1 MKYLLLVL
9 ALCSTIA
16 FADGMVEY
24 QRHELPQLNQEIL
37 AGSDYPFE
45 LKRVPLSSLIPVQVD
60 RVPNLKKHEKRL
72 IKAKKDTYR
81 PLVIDQNFHI
91 IDGHHRYDA
100 LTEMGIDM
108 VRVFQVDADIQDV
121 VIAFA
126 EHQDHTP
133 TVPATPVRVLD
144 IEEVVVTGSRGT
156 LESAIDKEEASD
168 NLISVV
174 DSDALGSFADSTG
187 ADAIS
192 RLSGISVENDQG
204 EGRYVTVRGLSS
216 DLNSVSVNG
225 ASMVAPENGRSVIM
239 DGIPTELLDSI
250 EVAKTLTPEMDAD
263 SIGGRISFNTKRP
276 SELDDTFLKIRV
288 ATKFNELTDYEQAPN
303 FSITYGDLLNDN
315 TGHIIG
321 LTYSNRYITSY
332 NNETGF
338 GWDNGFLN
346 DDWEMRYYEV
356 QRERYGFSYDIST
369 DLGDTMLYAGVFYN
383 MYDESEV
390 RLKNEYGKIKNDG
403 FVTSRIRHDA
413 ETRVRYETRE
423 IGAANFG
430 FETQVSDWYLDG
442 QFSYSWAEE
451 DDSDN
456 ADITFRNYD
465 KTYGGEFDATD
476 PQRIIFT
483 AYDPT
488 LRDTSNLEFDAFE
501 MWSNVSKDDEW
512 SLQLNAERDL
522 TDGSI
527 LKIGAKYRSREKD
540 VDDYII
546 AYEWDKTLAD
556 FDNYTIDWHFPNQTF
571 GNHLT
576 PGATY
581 GLRNQIDQ
589 MSIDF
594 SDGLSRDFTT
604 NEDIAAVYAQVTT
617 EWDRTVLITGVRYEY
632 TDWKSTAFDQ
642 DGMPTSAENDYDFL
656 APSVTIKHY
665 LTDNIQLRG
674 ALWTSLSRPGF
685 KETAPIVD
693 ADFDTSGDVSGSV
706 GNPAL
711 NPYESINF
719 DASIAYY
726 GEGMTYASAGV
737 FRKEIKNA
745 IYPTFQRS
753 GTFNGITFN
762 DGVETWI
769 NAGDSWINGLEFNA
783 QYGWDNGLYV
793 AANVTFTESESEFSF
808 DGDQTF
814 TTDFR
819 KLAGEAGNIS
829 LGFDDGK
836 WDARVAV
843 NHRGDFIDWFADED
857 GDITELNENNIRY
870 VDSHTQVDVTVK
882 YKWNDNL
889 TLRGEIINLTD
900 EPEYYYWGNPGQLSQ
915 YDEFGVSYSIGFSY
929 AL

>member
-9 ALCSTIA
+9 CLFSSIA
-16 FADGMVEY
+16 FADGMLEY
-24 QRHELPQLNQEIL
+24 QRHELPQLNEEIL

-45 LKRVPLSSLIPVQVD
+45 LKRVPLSFLIPVQVD

-72 IKAKKDTYR
+72 IKAAEDTYR
-81 PLVIDQNFHI
+81 PLVIDHNFYI

-100 LTEMGIDM
+100 LTEMGVET
-108 VRVFQVDADIQDV
+108 VRVFQVHADIQDV
-121 VIAFA
+121 IVTFA
-126 EHQDHTP
+126 EHQDHQP
-133 TVPATPVRVLD
+133 TVRTLNL
-144 IEEVVVTGSRGT
+144 EEVVVTGSRGT

-168 NLISVV
+168 NLVSVV

-187 ADAIS
+187 ADAVS

-263 SIGGRISFNTKRP
+263 AIGGRISFNTKRP
-276 SELDDTFLKIRV
+276 SELDDTFFKINV
-288 ATKFNELTDYEQAPN
+288 ATKFAEFTDYRHAPN
-303 FSITYGDLLNDN
+303 FSITYGDLINDN

-338 GWDNGFLN
+338 GWEDGFLN

-369 DLGDTMLYAGVFYN
+369 DFGDTMLYAGVFYN

-390 RLKNEYGKIKNDG
+390 RLKNEYGKIDNDG

-430 FETQVSDWYLDG
+430 FESQVSDWYVDG

-476 PQRIIFT
+476 PRRLSFT

-488 LRDTSNLEFDAFE
+488 LRDPSNLEFDAFE
-501 MWSNVSKDDEW
+501 MWSNVSQDAEW
-512 SLQLNAERDL
+512 SIQFNAERDL
-522 TDGSI
+522 SSGSI
-527 LKIGAKYRSREKD
+527 LKVGAKYREREKD

-556 FDNYTIDWHFPNQTF
+556 FDNYTIDWRFQNQTF

-581 GLRNQIDQ
+581 GLRDQIDM

-604 NEDIAAVYAQVTT
+604 NEDIGAVYAQVTT
-617 EWDRTVLITGVRYEY
+617 EWDNTVMITGLRYEY
-632 TDWKSTAFDQ
+632 TQWESRAFDQ
-642 DGMPTSAENDYDFL
+642 DGMPTSARNDYDFL
-656 APSVTIKHY
+656 APSVTVKHY
-665 LTDNIQLRG
+665 MNDNVQLRA

-685 KETAPIVD
+685 KETAPITDVD
-693 ADFDTSGDVSGSV
+693 VDGDEVTGSV
-706 GNPAL
+706 GNPEL
-711 NPYESINF
+711 KPYESINF

-726 GEGMTYASAGV
+726 GDGMTFASAGV
-737 FRKEIKNA
+737 FRKEIQNA
-745 IYPTFQRS
+745 IYPTFQRT
-753 GTFNGITFN
+753 GTFNGITFT

-769 NAGDSWINGLEFNA
+769 NAGDSWINGLELNA

-793 AANVTFTESESEFSF
+793 AANVTLTESESEFTF
-808 DGDQTF
+808 DGEQTF

-829 LGFDDGK
+829 LGFDNGV
-836 WDARVAV
+836 WDARLAV

-857 GDITELNENNIRY
+857 GDITELNENNTRY

-882 YKWNDNL
+882 YHVNDNL
-889 TLRGEIINLTD
+889 TLRGEIVNLTD
-900 EPEYYYWGNPGQLSQ
+900 EPEYYYWGNPNQLSQ
-915 YDEFGVSYSIGFSY
+915 YDEFGVSYSVGFTY
-929 AL
+929 QL

>member
-1 MKYLLLVL
+1 MKYLTLVL
-9 ALCSTIA
+9 ALVFSIGA
-16 FADGMVEY
+16 FADHVEY
-24 QRHELPQLNQEIL
+24 SRQELPQLSETIL

-45 LKRVPLSSLIPVQVD
+45 LKTVSLSNLIPVQVD

-72 IKAKKDTYR
+72 IKAQQDTYR
-81 PLVIDQNFHI
+81 PLVVDHSFHI

-100 LTEMGIDM
+100 LTELGIEN
-108 VRVFQVDADIQDV
+108 VRVFHVHADISDV
-121 VIAFA
+121 VIAFSNF
-126 EHQDHTP
+126 QDDTP
-133 TVPATPVRVLD
+133 TVPVGYQ
-144 IEEVVVTGSRGT
+144 EEVVVIGSRST

-276 SELDDTFLKIRV
+276 SELDDRMLTVKV
-288 ATKFNELTDYEQAPN
+288 ASKFNELTDHKQAPN
-303 FSITYGDLLNDN
+303 FSITYGDLLNDT
-315 TGHIIG
+315 TGHIVG
-321 LTYSNRYITSY
+321 LTYSNRYINSY

-338 GWDNGFLN
+338 GWEDGFLN

-369 DLGDTMLYAGVFYN
+369 ELDNTMLYAGVFYN
-383 MYDESEV
+383 KYDESEV

-413 ETRVRYETRE
+413 ETRVRYETRK

-442 QFSYSWAEE
+442 QVSYSWAEE

-465 KTYGGEFDATD
+465 KTFGGEFDVTD
-476 PQRIIFT
+476 PQKIVFT
-483 AYDPT
+483 AYDPA
-488 LRDTSNLEFDAFE
+488 LRDPLNLEFDAFE
-501 MWSNVSKDDEW
+501 MWSNVSKDNEW
-512 SLQLNAERDL
+512 SVQLNGERDL
-522 TDGSI
+522 SFGI
-527 LKIGAKYRSREKD
+527 LKVGAKYRSREKD
-540 VDDYII
+540 VNDYII
-546 AYEWDKTLAD
+546 VYEWDKTLAD
-556 FDNYTIDWHFPNQTF
+556 FDNYTIDWQFSNQTF

-576 PGATY
+576 PTATY
-581 GLRNQIDQ
+581 GMRDQISM
-589 MSIDF
+589 MSVDF
-594 SDGLSRDFTT
+594 SDDKSRDFTT
-604 NEDIAAVYAQVTT
+604 NEDIAAVYAQITT
-617 EWDRTVLITGVRYEY
+617 EWNRGVVIYGLRYEQ
-632 TDWKSTAFDQ
+632 TDWESIAFDQ
-642 DGMPTSAENDYDFL
+642 DGALTYAEKDYGFL
-656 APSVTIKHY
+656 APSVTVKYY

-674 ALWTSLSRPGF
+674 AVWTSLSRPGF
-685 KETAPIVD
+685 KETAPITD
-693 ADFDTSGDVSGSV
+693 ADFDSSGDVSGSV

-711 NPYESINF
+711 DPYESMNY

-726 GEGMTYASAGV
+726 GDGMTYASIGV
-737 FRKEIKNA
+737 FRKEIDNS
-745 IYPTFQRS
+745 IYPTFQRN
-753 GTFNGITFN
+753 GTFNGIDFN

-769 NAGDSWINGLEFNA
+769 NAGDSWINGLELNA
-783 QYGWDNGLYV
+783 QYSWDNGLYI
-793 AANVTFTESESEFSF
+793 AANITLTESESEFSF
-808 DGDQTF
+808 DGEETF

-819 KLAGEAGNIS
+819 KLAGEAGNVS
-829 LGFDDGK
+829 LGFDNGK
-836 WDARVAV
+836 WDARLAI

-857 GDITELNENNIRY
+857 GDITELNDNNIRY
-870 VDSHTQVDVTVK
+870 VDSHTQVDLTVK
-882 YKWNDNL
+882 YNLNDNL
-889 TLRGEIINLTD
+889 TIRGEVINLTD
-900 EPEYYYWGNPGQLSQ
+900 EPEYYYWGNPNQLSQ
-915 YDEFGVSYSIGFSY
+915 YDEFGVSYSIGFTY
-929 AL
+929 RL